1 MVKNLPAD
9 ERAGG
14 DEGLI
19 PGLGKSPGGG
29 NGNPLQYSCM
39 ENFMDRGSWWATV
52 HGGHKESDMT
62 ELTHTHSSN
71 NQKMK
76 LRK

>member
-1 MVKNLPAD
+1 MQDTQVQS
-9 ERAGG
+9 
-14 DEGLI
+14 
-19 PGLGKSPGGG
+19 LGWEEEEEGGG
-29 NGNPLQYSCM
+29 NGNPLSYPCL